1 MGKHA
6 CHLFQGRFE
15 RLNAGVHNFITSHFS
30 DCWVSWIEP
39 PREHMFVPEMRFDC
53 SFLDHPGSLIWLQEL
68 LEITQVLPELTE
80 G

>member
-1 MGKHA
+1 
-6 CHLFQGRFE
+6 
-15 RLNAGVHNFITSHFS
+15 
-30 DCWVSWIEP
+30 
-39 PREHMFVPEMRFDC
+39 MFVPEMRFDC